1 MKINEKVCMECVY
14 YPLGLLRCVSCSA
27 FKLMGPALGIYWV
40 SLGGFL
46 RAACEIN
53 TSIEFNEGKI
63 PFSKSKLMSKM
74 YLDVS
79 DVKHANNNDR
89 HFKLTR
95 TIASP
100 YNRKKEKVRRTNNE
114 RTRNFVDMK
123 ECFENKLHK
132 RCRRYTKIEINRIK
146 WGKWRKIDR

>member
-100 YNRKKEKVRRTNNE
+100 YNRKERESEKDKQR
-114 RTRNFVDMK
+114 
-123 ECFENKLHK
+123 ENKK
-132 RCRRYTKIEINRIK
+132 FRGYERMF
-146 WGKWRKIDR
+146 